1 MAKMLLNM
9 NGAEGRVG
17 NTTYYRANGKT
28 ISREIVTPKNPQ
40 TTLQTYQRVIM
51 KQVGKSYAK
60 LKDICNHSFEGYTNG
75 AECSNRFRQL
85 NARYLRSRASE
96 LQQAGQSLANFY
108 NFMPINSDKWV
119 PGAAIISQGSLPQ
132 VGVSII
138 GTAPIHAYVPVPGST
153 YADIINAYRLKRGD
167 QLTFVTVERDAFG
180 DYNVYKA
187 RVILDPRNSDGSGAP
202 LTSEF
207 VTEQGGIENPNFRN
221 ETTGAYFKI
230 DENGLGFDL
239 DSDATLVAAAVIVSR
254 RDTKGYYYRSNAQ
267 LVIDEG
273 ALGSDLCSLEA
284 AVSDSY
290 NSSPL
295 YAADDLYL
303 NNSGE
308 GGSQGTNDPGTPSV
322 TTVYSNTVEFDGVS
336 QDISGGSVNVG
347 SPLGRIVVRGT
358 GMLNS
363 NLYLTINNG
372 SQIQPATKTGTSAT
386 FNVNAADGS
395 TVRVYK
401 DGNLWFTVNVQSGLE
416 IPEDNTT
423 PNVTSVSVA
432 GNAKTLHQ
440 IGDENIPVAFNNTTG
455 LLTIQ
460 GNNLDSIDNPLT
472 ITQGDSELDVT
483 VNESGTVATATIT
496 DASELVTAIMGNTPL
511 LGLVPTPT
519 VTVGGSAVT
528 LQQYGDG
535 FVADVESRGAVTVRS
550 DLVAEVYQVTLN
562 EASMTVEDDLASGSW
577 LDVES
582 AVIAFEGWS
591 VIQLNYVG
599 S

>member
-9 NGAEGRVG
+9 NGAKGRLG

-85 NARYLRSRASE
+85 NARYLRTRASE

-119 PGAAIISQGSLPQ
+119 PGAAIISQGSLPT
-132 VGVSII
+132 VGVSFI
-138 GTAPIHAYVPVPGST
+138 GTASIRAYMPVPGST
-153 YADIINAYRLKRGD
+153 YADIINAYRLHRGD
-167 QLTFVTVERDAFG
+167 QLTFVTVERDEFG
-180 DYNVYKA
+180 EYNVHKA

-207 VTEQGGIENPNFRN
+207 VNEQGGIENPNFRN

-239 DSDATLVAAAVIVSR
+239 EMDSALVAAAVIVSR

-267 LVIDEG
+267 LVIDEA
-273 ALGSDLCSLEA
+273 ALGSDLCSLEG
-284 AVSDSY
+284 AVSESY

-295 YAADDLYL
+295 YAPDDLYL

-308 GGSQGTNDPGTPSV
+308 GGSQGTSDPGTPG

-363 NLYLTINNG
+363 DLYLTVNNG
-372 SQIQPATKTGTSAT
+372 SQIQPAYKTSTSAT

-401 DGNLWFTVNVQSGLE
+401 AGELWFTVNVQNGLE
-416 IPEDNTT
+416 APEDDTT
-423 PNVTSVSVA
+423 PNVTSMSVA
-432 GNAKTLHQ
+432 GNAKTLHKVGEGNPP
-440 IGDENIPVAFNNTTG
+440 IAFNDKTG
-455 LLTIQ
+455 VLTIK
-460 GNNLDSIDNPLT
+460 GRNLYNIEYPLIVMQDDT
-472 ITQGDSELDVT
+472 PLEVT
-483 VNESGTVATATIT
+483 VNEEGTMATATIT
-496 DASELVTAIMGNTPL
+496 DASVLVGVAIHETPL
-511 LGLVPTPT
+511 AALVPKPT
-519 VTVGGSAVT
+519 VTVGASAVT

-535 FVADVESRGAVTVRS
+535 YVGDVAGRGVVTVESPLMNYATEVTMNGTTM
-550 DLVAEVYQVTLN
+550 A
-562 EASMTVEDDLASGSW
+562 VEDGAASLNW
-577 LDVES
+577 LNGDS
-582 AVIAFEGWS
+582 ALIAIDGWN
-591 VIQLNYVG
+591 VIQLNVEG
-599 S
+599 A